1 MPWLIANPP
10 GVCGRESE
18 KQAQGNPETAVVEQ
32 KIPAVEDSITASKAR
47 YLRLAVLDYE
57 KAWIPGL
64 RPA

>member
-32 KIPAVEDSITASKAR
+32 KIPAVEGSITASFAR
-47 YLRLAVLDYE
+47 HDV
-57 KAWIPGL
+57 
-64 RPA
+64 

>member
-32 KIPAVEDSITASKAR
+32 KIPAVEDSITASFAR
-47 YLRLAVLDYE
+47 HDDLTPAMPNLERLFTR
-57 KAWIPGL
+57 GS
-64 RPA
+64 